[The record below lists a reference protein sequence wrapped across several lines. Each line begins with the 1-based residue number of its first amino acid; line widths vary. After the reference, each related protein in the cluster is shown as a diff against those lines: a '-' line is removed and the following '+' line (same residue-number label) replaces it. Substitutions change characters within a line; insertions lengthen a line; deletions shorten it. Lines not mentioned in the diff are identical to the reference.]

1 MKTIMFI
8 IGLVGKLLLLF
19 SPKKKTTVAED
30 ILLEHNKKIEKWKA
44 EHDKLIKEYKEII
57 SKCHEASLHFVHSL
71 KQGDSVSAHNWNVK
85 RSELHAERDRC
96 WREIVD
102 HQRRKPA

>member
-8 IGLVGKLLLLF
+8 IGLVGKLLSLF

-30 ILLEHNKKIEKWKA
+30 ILLEHHKKIEKWKA

-57 SKCHEASLHFVHSL
+57 SKCNEASLHFGHSL
-71 KQGDSVSAHNWNVK
+71 KQGDSVRARNWDVK
-85 RSELHAERDRC
+85 RSELHAERDKC
-96 WREIVD
+96 WDRLYD
-102 HQRRKPA
+102 HYRRKP